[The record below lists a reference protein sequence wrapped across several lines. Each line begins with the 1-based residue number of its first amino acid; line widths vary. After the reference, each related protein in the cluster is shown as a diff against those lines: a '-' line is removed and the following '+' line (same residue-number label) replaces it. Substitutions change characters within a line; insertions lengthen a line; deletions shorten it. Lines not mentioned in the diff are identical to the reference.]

1 MDNIFELKENE
12 SKKDYINRI
21 YEMKFRGMIFET
33 WLELTDIF
41 NNLFDVNFS
50 DSKYRKD
57 YYRYCKRECENKGIN
72 IDKNFQAKVALM
84 KERVKLQD
92 ERSQINSQIRKIA
105 RNEVINELAIEATN
119 KLVESGKILDTVK
132 IYKENNEKVGILAL
146 SDWHYGLTTSTPFN
160 QYSPMI
166 AVNRI
171 AELRDRV
178 ISICDKENITNLII
192 VNLGDMISGNIH
204 LPLRINNRRDVVS
217 QTIEVAEILAEF
229 IYDIIRTERNVE
241 YHSVVDN
248 HSRVD
253 PNKADSISSESFYRF
268 IDWHLLNR
276 FEKCMNFKM
285 VNNTLGDDIISFDV
299 FNHKVVA
306 VHGDKDPQRGIINN
320 LNSYTRDHCDLILS
334 AHLHHFSADE
344 NNNTEFMC
352 SGSLIGTDDYAH
364 KLRLSSMPSQLLL
377 VSTPEN
383 ITDVIYKIKL
393 YK

>member
-57 YYRYCKRECENKGIN
+57 YYQYCKRECENKGIN

-105 RNEVINELAIEATN
+105 RNEVINELAVEATN

-132 IYKENNEKVGILAL
+132 IYRENNEKVGILAL

-178 ISICDKENITNLII
+178 ISICDKENITNLVI

-204 LPLRINNRRDVVS
+204 LPLRINNRRDIVS

-285 VNNTLGDDIISFDV
+285 VENTLGDDIISFDV
-299 FNHKVVA
+299 FNHKVIA
-306 VHGDKDPQRGIINN
+306 VHGDKDPQKGIINS